1 VITVAGVL
9 IGIALARLA
18 GRREWWLRAALL
30 GQAADLVTFTTIWEY
45 GLGEKNPLALLV
57 LDLSRQAFGPGT
69 AAADYIATIVLAGLK
84 LGLIAYLLFVER
96 YLGRYRRPVLFVGAV
111 AGVIGTVSNVLAY
124 GNAGLSLLVV
134 APYAIVA
141 ARWPARFREALGAGA
156 RVAGTVLLGLGGL
169 VADSYLRWVARG
181 YECAV
186 VECPALLVPF
196 LLALAV
202 ALYGGAMLALWGT
215 LRFTARYLPRRAAD
229 AH

>member
-1 VITVAGVL
+1 M
-9 IGIALARLA
+9 
-18 GRREWWLRAALL
+18 RAALL
-30 GQAADLVTFTTIWEY
+30 AQAADLVSFTTIWEY
-45 GLGEKNPLALLV
+45 GLGEQNPLALLV

-69 AAADYIATIVLAGLK
+69 AAADYIATIVLVGLK
-84 LGLIAYLLFVER
+84 LGLLAYLLFAER
-96 YLGRYRRPVLFVGAV
+96 YLGRYRRPVLVIAGV
-111 AGVIGTVSNVLAY
+111 AGVVGALSNVLAY

-186 VECPALLVPF
+186 VDCPSLLVPF
-196 LLALAV
+196 LLGLAV

-215 LRFTARYLPRRAAD
+215 LRFTARYVPRRVRH

>member
-1 VITVAGVL
+1 VL

-30 GQAADLVTFTTIWEY
+30 GQAADLVTFTTMWEY
-45 GLGEKNPLALLV
+45 GLGEQNPLALLV
-57 LDLSRQAFGPGT
+57 LDVSREAFGRWSGV
-69 AAADYIATIVLAGLK
+69 AEYVATIVLVGLK
-84 LGLIAYLLFVER
+84 LGLLAYLLFAER
-96 YLGRYRRPVLFVGAV
+96 YLGRYRRPVLFVGAA

-124 GNAGLSLLVV
+124 GNAALSLLLV
-134 APYAIVA
+134 APYALVA

-156 RVAGTVLLGLGGL
+156 RVGATVLLGLGGL
-169 VADSYLRWVARG
+169 AADSYLRWVARG

-215 LRFTARYLPRRAAD
+215 LRYTARYVPRRVGH